1 MKNLSFFAVFSWCF
15 VLGLR
20 KFGPVKVFKWIED
33 EVFGAELQTRYILLE
48 SKKFLIF
55 IDLIEK
61 INIYR
66 KDFLI
71 TYFWNSYQEIAT
83 EDVNTNQSSSNTQ
96 TRRKR
101 KSEIPKRPSKNQ
113 KKQPK

>member
-61 INIYR
+61 
-66 KDFLI
+66 
-71 TYFWNSYQEIAT
+71 
-83 EDVNTNQSSSNTQ
+83 
-96 TRRKR
+96 
-101 KSEIPKRPSKNQ
+101 
-113 KKQPK
+113 